1 MHPLLTLCTVVLG
14 LLAFNT
20 RGVNTA
26 NSTTWTFNGLA
37 HITFKPDY
45 QDDQSIHLKLRFRTR
60 QPNGLLFYH
69 YLKSYDAKKFPL
81 LKSYELFAEIR
92 QGYVRVGSNFNQY
105 SDVVPIGSA
114 LNNDKWH
121 QLEIYLD
128 TRTGEITVTLDDK
141 KQAKILEAF
150 QRGGAKDLL
159 KWSELHSEITYG
171 GTEEQ
176 SDSEFFYF
184 VGCLSEIQYT
194 REDGILMAIPV
205 DESNGA
211 TEGCSDLCK
220 GDNQCLNG
228 GTCVNLYTSTRCDCF
243 GTEYEGEH
251 CDKKGPTV
259 MTFRGYEWVTY
270 QLYEKKEDRLVA
282 DKIRIS
288 FEFKTERGSG
298 VLLYAVGGTPF
309 HSHLT
314 AAINVGVLQVSI
326 AIADTDIEFA
336 MGLGLDNGRWHN
348 VTISHSKRDV
358 DVFLDGERHHKLIN
372 GSQYFMTLDPKVY
385 FGGGHNF
392 VETRGLQVTQTFV
405 GCLRNVYFNDF
416 SVLHG
421 LRTNNSQCAYHGGLT
436 PEFKCDPTQEI
447 PFTFPRS
454 SSMLRHN
461 TPMLQNLTVSLQF
474 KTVRKNALLFYVELI
489 SKRDGGAYDFGFI
502 EVWVK
507 NGLPLLYFSPS
518 KDPTLTQNLTLP
530 AQVNNKQWHSLKLT
544 LKNNKAKINVD
555 ETTRTTSHFTQTLRQ
570 RGKIVLGYGLRR
582 YKNSEGFVGCMKAI
596 KIQDKKIDPI
606 NTIDTSAAV
615 GIKLDGC
622 HLVNYCAAD
631 NICEHNSECL
641 SDWDGVQC
649 DCPQHYEGKA
659 CHFSKYPRTCDA
671 YFQSGRNTSG
681 VYLIDLDGS
690 GNLDPVYVQCH
701 MNKMHNDHMYGETVI
716 DHNFR
721 LNTTVRGSMMND
733 VRYHLDYRGMSR
745 EQLRTLTLF
754 SYECRQHVAYRCRQA
769 PLQLGMKTWFKAANG
784 EIVDYL
790 SNHKSGYCDCDGRD
804 SCDGQKCFCD
814 HASDTWR
821 EDVGFNG
828 VKSQLPLVDITI
840 LQSEME
846 HIQGEAT
853 LSLGPLRCWGNVNQ
867 PLDQA
872 ITITQENSYIRQ
884 RPWVRGDLYLSFK
897 THQTTALL
905 IYQNK
910 TDTNAN
916 SFLIKIVDT
925 HQVAFNFYINGQ
937 HISHTLYTASALDGD
952 DWHTVGIE
960 RDPYNMR
967 LTLDGKR
974 QLVELPDALQQ
985 QETLFNG
992 MLMVGGIPERL
1003 AEKTGERTPGFTGC
1017 IRGFLYNGKF
1027 QNLEKA
1033 IDASMGG
1040 VYKGCVSSCWPNP
1053 CDNGGTCVEAW
1064 DSYQCK
1070 CKEKWSHHGLK
1081 CEVDI
1086 NRDSVTFSGHAAD
1099 DSFLFYNMTS
1109 HPEILMD
1116 TIILSFRTFQTDAL
1130 LLYAHDHLNNFVQ
1143 LKLTDGN
1150 TITITFNSY
1159 KNIISDSITLKN
1171 EMLND
1176 GQWQQVIAE
1185 HFYNFTRLHVHS
1197 ETKVIRVERYRL
1209 DKYARLP
1216 FDRTEK
1222 EDVLMSR
1229 PMVEP
1234 APFVNLYVGG
1244 VMDGVTFIPS
1254 IEGCIRGLKIADTI
1268 INLGAKARERGNSSA
1283 LYPECEAGC
1292 YEKTCFEGYCDEHWK
1307 DAEFNC
1313 DCSET
1318 QYTGTHC
1325 ELEPCAGVAGNTV
1338 VQYGFTLE
1346 EANQHTRQEQVSLT
1360 FKTMARR
1367 NSDAHQQALGM
1378 IFVQSSET
1386 KDYVL
1391 VWYEPGSSQRGSIV
1405 IETNQAVGVYRMK
1418 VSGNFA
1424 NGEPHRMTYKRSG
1437 PETVLT
1443 VTPLDKY
1450 GIEII
1455 DGERNAKFDFPDFN
1469 LDKID
1474 TIYIGGVVDAGD
1486 LSPVSNRLVNFTGT
1500 ISNVVFKPRFDG
1512 AEKVVPL
1519 KAMLNPQDG
1528 GVTVLGDPVQQCSM
1542 SRLSQVYVTPTPA
1555 ITQATVEPYETLTMP
1570 PWDVGRAS
1578 MDIIGRRPGV
1588 TTKPVTTTTT
1598 SPPLT
1603 NLTAPVIQGGMADDL
1618 TVAVAVSI
1626 IAALLI
1632 VAVIIAFL
1640 LCRQRKRQEYD
1651 IKKEHDFE
1659 MKQPL
1664 NHNHFTQSPV
1674 PADHLAKLD
1683 EFSMVSATLGP
1694 RPAKRV
1700 PPPEVPNRFSQGSF
1714 PLMDEEFPNVIYN
1727 RKKKRPASSISEV
1740 LEEMERRQKAKDQG
1754 LDPDAESPVKLE
1766 NRNHG
1771 EGELDWDPTAD
1782 TTPLTCGD
1790 ITFFNSP
1797 LLLSIPDE
1805 NEELQESSTSP
1816 SSCAEKH
1823 DEDDE
1828 DDEKSPDDST
1838 HQNSTEYNGDSG
1850 YEAESR
1856 PENTEEDATPDSTV
1870 DIHTPPKMYM
1880 YDLTNLDL
1888 QDSPSL
1894 NDPSRRL
1901 LTAEIET

>member
-1 MHPLLTLCTVVLG
+1 MHPLLTLCSLVLG

-26 NSTTWTFNGLA
+26 ANSTTWTFNGVA
-37 HITFKPDY
+37 HLTFRPDY

-121 QLEIYLD
+121 QLEIFLD
-128 TRTGEITVTLDDK
+128 TRSGEITVTLDNK

-159 KWSELHSEITYG
+159 KWSELDSEITYG

-184 VGCLSEIQYT
+184 VGCLSDIQYT
-194 REDGILMAIPV
+194 REDDILIAIPV
-205 DESNGA
+205 DESNSA

-243 GTEYEGEH
+243 GTEYEGER

-309 HSHLT
+309 HTHVT

-326 AIADTDIEFA
+326 AISDTDLEFA
-336 MGLGLDNGRWHN
+336 MGLGLDNGRSKRWHN

-358 DVFLDGERHHKLIN
+358 EVYLDGERHHKLIN

-421 LRTNNSQCAYHGGLT
+421 LRTTNSQCAYHGGST

-461 TPMLQNLTVSLQF
+461 TRMLQNLTVSLHF
-474 KTVRKNALLFYVELI
+474 KTVRKNALLFYVALI

-518 KDPTLTQNLTLP
+518 NDPTLTQNLTLP
-530 AQVNNKQWHSLKLT
+530 AQVNNEQWHSLKLT
-544 LKNNKAKINVD
+544 LKNNKVKINVD
-555 ETTRTTSHFTQTLRQ
+555 ETTRTTTRYTQTLRQ

-596 KIQDKKIDPI
+596 KIQGEKIDPI
-606 NTIDTSAAV
+606 TTIDSSAAV

-622 HLVNYCAAD
+622 HLINYCAAD
-631 NICEHNSECL
+631 KICEHNSECL

-649 DCPQHYEGKA
+649 DCPKHYEGKA
-659 CHFSKYPRTCDA
+659 CHFSKYPRTCDS

-701 MNKMHNDHMYGETVI
+701 MNKMHKNYMYGETVI

-721 LNTTVRGSMMND
+721 VNTTVRGSKMND
-733 VRYHLDYRGMSR
+733 VRFHLDYR
-745 EQLRTLTLF
+745 
-754 SYECRQHVAYRCRQA
+754 RQS
-769 PLQLGMKTWFKAANG
+769 PLKPGIKTWFKAANG

-790 SNHKSGYCDCDGRD
+790 GNQKSGYCECEGRD
-804 SCDGQKCFCD
+804 TCDGQKCICD
-814 HASDTWR
+814 QASDVWR

-840 LQSEME
+840 LQNEME
-846 HIQGEAT
+846 YLQGEAT
-853 LSLGPLRCWGNVNQ
+853 LSLGPLRCWGNGTSPWTKQ
-867 PLDQA
+867 SPSLRRTA
-872 ITITQENSYIRQ
+872 SSRQ

-905 IYQNK
+905 IYQNY

-916 SFLIKIVDT
+916 RFLIKIVDS
-925 HQVAFNFYINGQ
+925 HQVAFYFNINGH
-937 HISHTLYTASALDGD
+937 HISHSLYTASALDGD

-960 RDPYNMR
+960 RDPYNIR
-967 LTLDGKR
+967 LSLMGRDSSWSCQTPSSSKMPC
-974 QLVELPDALQQ
+974 LVGCLWL
-985 QETLFNG
+985 
-992 MLMVGGIPERL
+992 GIPERL

-1027 QNLEKA
+1027 QDLEKA
-1033 IDASMGG
+1033 MDATMGG
-1040 VYKGCVSSCWPNP
+1040 VSRGCMSSCWPNP
-1053 CDNGGTCVEAW
+1053 CDNSGTCVESW
-1064 DSYQCK
+1064 GSYTCK
-1070 CKEKWSHHGLK
+1070 CKETWSHHGIN
-1081 CEVDI
+1081 CEIDI
-1086 NRDSVTFSGHAAD
+1086 NRDAVTLSGNAAD
-1099 DSFLFYNMTS
+1099 NSFLFYNMTS

-1116 TIILSFRTFQTDAL
+1116 TIILSFRTFQSDAL

-1143 LKLTDGN
+1143 LKLTGGN

-1171 EMLND
+1171 EVLND

-1197 ETKVIRVERYRL
+1197 ETKVIQVKRYRL
-1209 DKYARLP
+1209 DKYARRP
-1216 FDRTEK
+1216 FDRSEK
-1222 EDVLMSR
+1222 EDVLMGR
-1229 PMVEP
+1229 PMTEP

-1254 IEGCIRGLKIADTI
+1254 LKGCIRGLKIADNI
-1268 INLGAKARERGNSSA
+1268 INLGEKAREKGNYSVVH
-1283 LYPECEAGC
+1283 PECEAGC
-1292 YEKTCFEGYCDEHWK
+1292 YEKTCYEGYCDEHWK
-1307 DAEFNC
+1307 DAEFKC

-1325 ELEPCAGVAGNTV
+1325 ELEPCAGVEGNTV

-1360 FKTMARR
+1360 FKTTARM
-1367 NSDAHQQALGM
+1367 NGGDQQAALAM
-1378 IFVQSSET
+1378 VLVQSSVT

-1405 IETNQAVGVYRMK
+1405 IETNQAFGVYRMK

-1424 NGEPHRMTYKRSG
+1424 NGQPHRMTYKRSG

-1450 GIEII
+1450 GYEII

-1474 TIYIGGVVDAGD
+1474 RIYIGGVVDTED
-1486 LSPVSNRLVNFTGT
+1486 LSSVSNRLINFTGT
-1500 ISNVVFKPRFDG
+1500 ISNVVFMPRFDG
-1512 AEKVVPL
+1512 VEKVVPL

-1528 GVTVLGDPVQQCSM
+1528 GVEVLGDPVLECSM
-1542 SRLSQVYVTPTPA
+1542 LRLSQTYVPPVPAVTQPT
-1555 ITQATVEPYETLTMP
+1555 VKPYEILTMP

-1578 MDIIGRRPGV
+1578 MEIIGRRSGV

-1598 SPPLT
+1598 SPPIT

-1618 TVAVAVSI
+1618 TVAIAVSI
-1626 IAALLI
+1626 IAALLTI
-1632 VAVIIAFL
+1632 AVIIAFL

-1664 NHNHFTQSPV
+1664 NHNHFTPSPV

-1694 RPAKRV
+1694 RPPKRV

-1714 PLMDEEFPNVIYN
+1714 PLMDEEFPNVIYS

-1740 LEEMERRQKAKDQG
+1740 LEEMERRQKAKEQG

-1816 SSCAEKH
+1816 SSCAEKQDEV
-1823 DEDDE
+1823 DEDG
-1828 DDEKSPDDST
+1828 EKSPDDST